1 MSGTPI
7 KLRKTVVPVSFGIE
21 IEGRNRYL
29 RENHLHTHLG
39 FFYITTDGSL
49 SYRDSVEVVSQPLP
63 PKMLCRVL
71 RALLDKAGD
80 ISHEGDA
87 GIHIHVT
94 RTKHT
99 EKKLEELFYAIKE
112 IKNVTWDQINFFGRR
127 ETYFANTDHTRWKEI
142 RYSAVNWLNKNTI
155 EIRLFG
161 NSHQGYSGINHAIR
175 CIKRTQAILN
185 TKEKITANVLRQIA
199 RRIP

>member
-1 MSGTPI
+1 MSGTPLT
-7 KLRKTVVPVSFGIE
+7 LRKTVVPVSFGIE

-29 RENHLHTHLG
+29 RESHLHTHTG
-39 FFYITTDGSL
+39 FFFITTDGSL
-49 SYRDSVEVVSQPLP
+49 NYNDSVEVVSQPLP

-71 RALLDKAGD
+71 KSFLDKYGD
-80 ISHEGDA
+80 IGYEGDA

-99 EKKLEELFYAIKE
+99 EKKLEELFYTIKE
-112 IKNVTWDQINFFGRR
+112 SSYGEQANFFGRR
-127 ETYFANTDHTRWKEI
+127 ETYFADTGNPRWKEY
-142 RYSAVNWLNKNTI
+142 RYSAINWTNKKTI

-161 NSHQGYSGINHAIR
+161 NNSIFYSGILHAIR
-175 CIKRTQAILN
+175 CVKRTQAILN
-185 TKEKITANVLRQIA
+185 TKEKITPDILRSIA

>member
-29 RENHLHTHLG
+29 REAHLHTHIG

-49 SYRDSVEVVSQPLP
+49 SYNDSVEVVSQPLP

-71 RALLDKAGD
+71 HALLYKAGD
-80 ISHEGDA
+80 ISHEDGA

-112 IKNVTWDQINFFGRR
+112 SSLAEQIDFFGRR
-127 ETYFANTDHTRWKEI
+127 ETYYANTDQPRWQET

-161 NSHQGYSGINHAIR
+161 NNHQFNSGIHHAIR

>member
-7 KLRKTVVPVSFGIE
+7 TLRKTVVPVSFGIE
-21 IEGRNRYL
+21 IEGRNYFL
-29 RENHLHTHLG
+29 RENHLHSHIG
-39 FFYITTDGSL
+39 FFYVTTDASL
-49 SYRDSVEVVSQPLP
+49 DYNDSIEVVSQPLP

-71 RALLDKAGD
+71 KSFLNKYGD
-80 ISHEGDA
+80 IGYEDDA

-99 EKKLEELFYAIKE
+99 EKKLEELFYAIKNSSLAE
-112 IKNVTWDQINFFGRR
+112 QQNFFGRHK
-127 ETYFANTDHTRWKEI
+127 TYYAQTDSYIWKET
-142 RYSAVNWLNKNTI
+142 RYSAVNWTNEKTI

-161 NSHQGYSGINHAIR
+161 NRDHFDSGILHAIR
-175 CIKRTQAILN
+175 CVERTQAILN
-185 TKEKITANVLRQIA
+185 TKEKITPDTLRLIA

>member
-7 KLRKTVVPVSFGIE
+7 SLRKTVVPVSFGIE
-21 IEGRNRYL
+21 IEGRNEFL
-29 RENHLHTHLG
+29 RNNHLHTHTG
-39 FFYITTDGSL
+39 FFFVTTDGSL
-49 SYRDSVEVVSQPLP
+49 NFGDSVEVVSQPLP

-71 RALLDKAGD
+71 KSFLYKNGD
-80 ISHEGDA
+80 ITYENDA

-112 IKNVTWDQINFFGRR
+112 SSYTEQRDFFGRSV
-127 ETYFANTDHTRWKEI
+127 TYYAQTDNPRWKEI
-142 RYSAVNWLNKNTI
+142 RYSAVNWTNEKTI

-161 NSHQGYSGINHAIR
+161 NSSIFNFGILHAIR
-175 CIKRTQAILN
+175 CIKRTQALLN
-185 TKEKITANVLRQIA
+185 TKEKITPDILRSIT

>member
-29 RENHLHTHLG
+29 REAHLHTHIG

-49 SYRDSVEVVSQPLP
+49 SYNDSVEVVSQPLP

-71 RALLDKAGD
+71 HALLNKVGD
-80 ISHEGDA
+80 IKYEGDA

-99 EKKLEELFYAIKE
+99 EKKLEELFYAIKGSSYAE
-112 IKNVTWDQINFFGRR
+112 QINFFGRR
-127 ETYFANTDHTRWKEI
+127 ESYYANTDHTRWQET

-161 NSHQGYSGINHAIR
+161 NNHEFYSGIEHAIR

-185 TKEKITANVLRQIA
+185 TKEKITADVLRQIA
-199 RRIP
+199 RRVP

>member
-7 KLRKTVVPVSFGIE
+7 SLRKTVVPVSFGIE
-21 IEGRNRYL
+21 IEGRNEFL
-29 RENHLHTHLG
+29 RNNHLHSHIG
-39 FFYITTDGSL
+39 FFFVTTDSSL
-49 SYRDSVEVVSQPLP
+49 SFPDSVEVVSQPLP

-71 RALLDKAGD
+71 KSFLDKNGD
-80 ISHEGDA
+80 ISREDDA

-112 IKNVTWDQINFFGRR
+112 SSYAEQRDFFGRR
-127 ETYFANTDHTRWKEI
+127 ETYYAQTDNPHWKEI
-142 RYSAVNWLNKNTI
+142 RYSAVNWINEKTI

-161 NSHQGYSGINHAIR
+161 NSSSFNFGILHAIR
-175 CIKRTQAILN
+175 CIKRTQALLN
-185 TKEKITANVLRQIA
+185 TKEKITPDILRSIA

>member
-7 KLRKTVVPVSFGIE
+7 SLRKTVVPVSFGIE
-21 IEGRNRYL
+21 IEGRNEFL
-29 RENHLHTHLG
+29 RNNHLHTHTG
-39 FFYITTDGSL
+39 FFFVTTDGSL
-49 SYRDSVEVVSQPLP
+49 SFNDSVEVVSQPLP

-71 RALLDKAGD
+71 KSFLDKNGD
-80 ISHEGDA
+80 ISREDDA

-99 EKKLEELFYAIKE
+99 EKKLEELFYAIKGSSLAE
-112 IKNVTWDQINFFGRR
+112 QIDFFGRR
-127 ETYFANTDHTRWKEI
+127 ETYYANTDQPRWQEM

-161 NSHQGYSGINHAIR
+161 NNHQFNSGIHHAIR

>member
-1 MSGTPI
+1 MANTPI
-7 KLRKTVVPVSFGIE
+7 KLRKTAVPVSFGIE
-21 IEGRNRYL
+21 IEGRNKFL
-29 RENHLHTHLG
+29 REHHLNTHTG
-39 FFYITTDGSL
+39 FFFITTDDSL
-49 SYRDSVEVVSQPLP
+49 DYYDSIEAVSQPLP

-71 RALLDKAGD
+71 KAFLNKYGD
-80 ISHEGDA
+80 ITHEAEA

-112 IKNVTWDQINFFGRR
+112 SNYEEQTNFFGRHN
-127 ETYFANTDHTRWKEI
+127 TYYARTDGLYWKET
-142 RYSAVNWLNKNTI
+142 RYSAVNWTNEKTI

-161 NSHQGYSGINHAIR
+161 NNTIFDSGILHAIR
-175 CIKRTQAILN
+175 CIERTQALLN
-185 TKEKITANVLRQIA
+185 TKEKITPNTLREIA

>member
-7 KLRKTVVPVSFGIE
+7 NLRKTVVPVSFGIE
-21 IEGRNRYL
+21 IEGRNRFL
-29 RENHLHTHLG
+29 RGNHLHTHFG

-49 SYRDSVEVVSQPLP
+49 KYNDSVEVVSQPLP

-71 RALLDKAGD
+71 HALLNKAGD
-80 ISHEGDA
+80 ISYEDSA

-112 IKNVTWDQINFFGRR
+112 SSYIEQSSFFGRR
-127 ETYFANTDHTRWKEI
+127 ETYFANTDHPRWQET

-161 NSHQGYSGINHAIR
+161 NNNQFSYGINHAIR
-175 CIKRTQAILN
+175 CVKRTQAILN
-185 TKEKITANVLRQIA
+185 TKEKITADVLRQIA